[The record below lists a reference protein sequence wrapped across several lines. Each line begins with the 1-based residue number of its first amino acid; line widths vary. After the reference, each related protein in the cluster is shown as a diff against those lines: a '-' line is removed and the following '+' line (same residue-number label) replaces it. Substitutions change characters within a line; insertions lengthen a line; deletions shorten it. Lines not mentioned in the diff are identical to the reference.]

1 MKKKLLSLLF
11 SSSAICMMTACE
23 TVETKPDYSSFLLTN
38 KAHYPATM
46 EVYMNRELIA
56 EAKPDSPI
64 HICLEQQRGRLYVNG
79 EVAADWPVSTG
90 KEGSE
95 TPTGT
100 FKVLEKKKKHFS
112 SVWGTIVDEN
122 DICVVATANSRK
134 DKVPKGCEF
143 LGAKMEYWMR
153 LTDEGVGI
161 HTGFIRCGMALSQGC
176 VRTPAF
182 IAEELYDIAELGT
195 KVYISQKPE
204 SEWPGNTQQKQQLP
218 AEQKQTL

>member
-1 MKKKLLSLLF
+1 
-11 SSSAICMMTACE
+11 
-23 TVETKPDYSSFLLTN
+23 
-38 KAHYPATM
+38 
-46 EVYMNRELIA
+46 MNRELIA

-134 DKVPKGCEF
+134 DKVPEGCEF
-143 LGAKMEYWMR
+143 LGAKMENWLR

>member
-1 MKKKLLSLLF
+1 MKKHLLSMLCN
-11 SSSAICMMTACE
+11 SAIIFMITACD
-23 TVETKPDYSSFLLTN
+23 TVETKPDYATFLLEN
-38 KAHYPATM
+38 KAQYPNTM
-46 EVYMNRELIA
+46 EVYMNRELID
-56 EAKPDSPI
+56 EAKSDSPI

-100 FKVLEKKKKHFS
+100 FRVLEKKKKHFS
-112 SVWGTIVDEN
+112 SVWGTVVDKD
-122 DICVVATANSRK
+122 DICLIPSANSRK
-134 DKVPKGCEF
+134 DKVPKGGEF
-143 LGAKMEYWMR
+143 LGAKMENWLR
-153 LTDEGVGI
+153 LTKFGIGI
-161 HTGFIRCGMALSQGC
+161 HTGYIRCNRPLSQGC

-204 SEWPGNTQQKQQLP
+204 SDWPGNKQ
-218 AEQKQTL
+218 EK